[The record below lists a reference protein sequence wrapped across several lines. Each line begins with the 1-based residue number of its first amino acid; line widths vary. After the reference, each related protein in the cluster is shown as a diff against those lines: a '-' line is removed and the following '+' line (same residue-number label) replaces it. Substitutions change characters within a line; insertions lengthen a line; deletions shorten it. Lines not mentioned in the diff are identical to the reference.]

1 MVFALARRSVQ
12 VPAAGSTMTHRA
24 TEMSLGLAAEQLF
37 DALPKATRHELRE
50 VPAVMLRLQDD
61 ARSLRQRLEQINSAV
76 TTHYEP
82 GAEHDELVALRA
94 DGDDGSLSGLAEYL
108 EPKSEEELS
117 EIRTLLRSAGYRG
130 AAAVRQFYFARA
142 GLAIALLFVGVVTT
156 FLIPENPDLIFS
168 AMISGI
174 LALMGYFLPTYW
186 IRRRIETRKQEITNA
201 FPDAMDMILVC
212 IEGGQSLDQAMARVG
227 EEMATSAGP
236 LAQEFALI
244 THEFRAG
251 KDRILV
257 LRDFAARCA
266 VSDVSSFVT
275 VLIQSTAFGTSIA
288 QALRVYAAEMRDK
301 RLMRAEEKANVL
313 PTKLTLGTMMFT
325 VPPLILILVG
335 PSFIMILRAL
345 GGLAAGN
352 PGPVP

>member
-1 MVFALARRSVQ
+1 MDAAQTQESAGLIDQIWLALINNYGPAGPFYAVAAIGLILMVI
-12 VPAAGSTMTHRA
+12 
-24 TEMSLGLAAEQLF
+24 
-37 DALPKATRHELRE
+37 ALPMVLRKPKDPLDRFSFSDEKLKSELIK
-50 VPAVMLRLQDD
+50 
-61 ARSLRQRLEQINSAV
+61 LRQ
-76 TTHYEP
+76 
-82 GAEHDELVALRA
+82 
-94 DGDDGSLSGLAEYL
+94 DGDDGSLRGLAEYL
-108 EPKSEEELS
+108 EPKTEEEMS
-117 EIRTLLRSAGYRG
+117 ETRTMLRAAGYRG
-130 AAAVRQFYFARA
+130 GAAVRQFYFARS
-142 GLAIALLFVGVVTT
+142 GLAIGLLLVGVVMT
-156 FLIPENPDLIFS
+156 FLVPEEPDLIFS
-168 AMISGI
+168 GI
-174 LALMGYFLPTYW
+174 LSGLMALMGYFLPTYW
-186 IRRRIETRKQEITNA
+186 IRRKIETRKQEITNA

-227 EEMATSAGP
+227 EEMAQSSGP
-236 LAQEFALI
+236 LAQEFALV

-275 VLIQSTAFGTSIA
+275 VLIQSTSFGTSIA
-288 QALRVYAAEMRDK
+288 QALRVYASEMRDK

-345 GGLAAGN
+345 GGLAGGT
-352 PGPVP
+352 PGPLP